1 MTGRL
6 YVCATPIGNLE
17 DVSLRL
23 LRVLTEVDAIA
34 AEDTRRTQKLLTHHG
49 IRAKLVS
56 YHDANE
62 RAQTRHLIERI
73 RRGDRIALV
82 SDSGTPSISDPG
94 FLLVT
99 ACIAESLPV
108 ETVPGPSAAVAALVV
123 SGLPT
128 ARFSFEGFLSKK
140 EGERSRRLE
149 RLKDD
154 DRTLIFYEA
163 PGRVRGTL
171 ETIGSVLGNRR
182 VAVARELTKIHEQVI
197 RGSVS
202 EVLAQIEEENVRGEA
217 VILVEG
223 AAAVPDLPT
232 AVEAARGLVAGGLPK
247 GKAAAKAAAQH
258 GVARREIYQRL
269 LED

>member
-23 LRVLTEVDAIA
+23 LRVLGEVDAIA

-62 RAQTRHLIERI
+62 RSQTRHLIERI

-94 FLLVT
+94 FLLVR
-99 ACIAESLPV
+99 ACIAANLPV
-108 ETVPGPSAAVAALVV
+108 ETVPGPSAVIAALVV

-140 EGERSRRLE
+140 EGERLRRLE

-163 PGRVRGTL
+163 PGRVRRTL
-171 ETIGSVLGNRR
+171 EDIGSVLGNRP
-182 VAVARELTKIHEQVI
+182 VAVARELTKIHEEVI

-202 EVLAQIEEENVRGEA
+202 HVLAQIEEEDVRGEA
-217 VILVEG
+217 VIVVEG
-223 AAAVPDLPT
+223 AAVAADLPS
-232 AVEAARGLVAGGLPK
+232 AVEEARGLVAGGLPK
-247 GKAAAKAAAQH
+247 GRAAAQAAAKH
-258 GVARREIYQRL
+258 GVARRDVYQEL
-269 LED
+269 LEE